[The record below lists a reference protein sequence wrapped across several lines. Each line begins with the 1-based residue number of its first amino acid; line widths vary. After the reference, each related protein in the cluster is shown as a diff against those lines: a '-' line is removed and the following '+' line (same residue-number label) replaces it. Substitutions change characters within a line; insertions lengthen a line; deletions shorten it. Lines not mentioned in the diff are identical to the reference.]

1 MTDEQILNHYA
12 EMVDIYGDL
21 LPDPEQQPIEF
32 AYFVKLYKY
41 YHVQTD

>member
-1 MTDEQILNHYA
+1 
-12 EMVDIYGDL
+12 MVDIYGDF